1 MRYFLAILLPPAA
14 LLLCGEKRGLWANVP
29 LTACLWLPGVVHA
42 LRVVRRTAQEERADR
57 VAEAVLAREE
67 QLRRDRRRARAARY
81 AALQRR

>member
-1 MRYFLAILLPPAA
+1 MRYLLAFVLPPVA

-29 LTACLWLPGVVHA
+29 LTACLWLPGIVHA
-42 LRVVRRTAQEERADR
+42 LWIVHRTAEGERTDR
-57 VAEAVLAREE
+57 VAEVVLAREE